1 MSRIL
6 KKYSY
11 KYEFLKLELEDL
23 QKEFDNYHTEW
34 TDIFGKYFNN
44 IQKEFWRNEETGEIR
59 QDKPEEV
66 VTKPKTPERIKK
78 LYRKVSVKAHPDKGG
93 NVDEFNTVKTY
104 YEDNDYLGLINYA
117 TQNDIEVDITE
128 EDSKLLEDS
137 CSAIE
142 GKVNKLQSSLVFSF
156 FKGNSRAK
164 EAVIKQLQIQYKVE
178 INAKDILEKL
188 ETT

>member
-1 MSRIL
+1 MSRVL

-23 QKEFDNYHTEW
+23 ETEFDNYNTEW
-34 TDIFGKYFNN
+34 KEIFGKYFNN
-44 IQKEFWRNEETGEIR
+44 IKKELWMNQETGELR
-59 QDKPEEV
+59 EDKPGEEPA
-66 VTKPKTPERIKK
+66 KAQTPEKIKK

-104 YEDNDYLGLINYA
+104 YDDNDYLGLINYA

-128 EDSKLLEDS
+128 EDSQLLEDS
-137 CSAIE
+137 CSILE
-142 GKVNKLQSSLVFSF
+142 NKVNKLESSLVLKF
-156 FKGNSRAK
+156 FNGDSKIKA
-164 EAVIKQLQIQYKVE
+164 AVIRQLEIQYKIE
-178 INAKDILEKL
+178 INANDILKKL